1 MSADLQPD
9 ELDALQAEDTGPQPA
24 VLVKHEGPV
33 RTQSLPRKAAASRTR
48 TIDTTMRKILSAD
61 HRRASATI
69 VSIGQNVLIAFSGA
83 SASDPSTC
91 ALWPQNVPFTL
102 TADAELYVGSATAT
116 TSVSII
122 TEFWATGE

>member
-33 RTQSLPRKAAASRTR
+33 RVQSLPRKQAATRTR
-48 TIDTTMRKILSAD
+48 TITTTPQFLLAAD
-61 HRRASATI
+61 HRRASAT
-69 VSIGQNVLIAFSGA
+69 LIAPSGFLFCFTA
-83 SASDPSTC
+83 AAAQDPSTMVS
-91 ALWPQNVPFTL
+91 WPANVPFTL
-102 TADAELYVGSATAT
+102 TADTALYAAAASGTVALGI
-116 TSVSII
+116 V